1 VPFPSTGPL
10 SLRRNMDT
18 PIIPETNINPT
29 PDDLRDLREVS
40 RIFEVV
46 DPNDGTVPAN
56 RDCPNGR

>member
-1 VPFPSTGPL
+1 
-10 SLRRNMDT
+10 MDT